1 MISTDPKKID
11 ELLHRGVSEVI
22 STDELRKKLESGEKL
37 RVKLGI
43 DPTSPNIHLGRSIPL
58 LKLRDFQELG
68 HQIVFIVGNFTA
80 VIGDTSDKDSERP
93 MLTDEAVAEN
103 LKHYIEQA
111 GKIIDIDK
119 AEIHYNAEWLSKLT
133 YKEIS
138 TQANAFSVAEFI
150 ARENIAKRLEAG
162 TRVSLREILYPLMQ
176 GYDSVAIKADVEL
189 GGSDQ
194 RFNCL
199 AGRTLQPH
207 YNQAPQNI
215 LLNPL
220 IPGLDG
226 RKMSS
231 SWGNTVNLTDSA
243 RDMFGKMMSIP
254 DNLIETYFECATRVP
269 YEGME
274 HVRALIARDPF
285 AAKKQLA
292 HEVARMYYG
301 LALATE
307 ELNWFT
313 NTFSERKI
321 PQDIPVVSISPE
333 ETSGF
338 HIVKAFFGEEKSNSE
353 IRRLFEQNAVTCND
367 DPITFEQLVSPK
379 SGDIWKV
386 GKRTWF
392 KIA

>member
-11 ELLHRGVSEVI
+11 ELLRRGVSEVI
-22 STDELRKKLESGEKL
+22 STDELRKKLESGKKL
-37 RVKLGI
+37 RIKLGI

-68 HQIVFIVGNFTA
+68 HQVVFIVGNFTA

-93 MLTDEAVAEN
+93 MLSDEAVEAN
-103 LKHYIEQA
+103 MKSYIEQA

-119 AEIHYNAEWLSKLT
+119 AEIHHNADWLSKLT

-138 TQANAFSVAEFI
+138 AQANAFSVAEFI

-189 GGSDQ
+189 GGNDQ

-207 YNQAPQNI
+207 YNQEPQNI
-215 LLNPL
+215 LLNSI

-231 SWGNTVNLTDSA
+231 SWGNTVNVTDSA

-254 DNLIETYFECATRVP
+254 DSLIETYFECVTRVP

-292 HEVARMYYG
+292 HEIARMYYG

-321 PQDIPVVSISPE
+321 PADIQSITLPSE
-333 ETSGF
+333 ETSAF
-338 HIVKAFFGEEKSNSE
+338 HVVKAFFGEDKSNSD
-353 IRRLFEQNAVTCND
+353 IRRLFEQKAVTCNEE
-367 DPITFEQLVSPK
+367 TVAFEQLLTPK

>member
-11 ELLHRGVSEVI
+11 ELLQRGVSEVI

-68 HQIVFIVGNFTA
+68 HQVVFIVGNFTA

-189 GGSDQ
+189 GGNDQ

-207 YNQAPQNI
+207 YGQAPQNI

-220 IPGLDG
+220 ILGLDG

-254 DNLIETYFECATRVP
+254 DALIETYFECATRVP

-292 HEVARMYYG
+292 HEIARMYYG

-321 PQDIPVVSISPE
+321 PQDIPVISISSE

-338 HIVKAFFGEEKSNSE
+338 HVVKHFFGEEKSNSE

-367 DPITFEQLVSPK
+367 APITFEQLVSPK
-379 SGDIWKV
+379 SEDIWKV